1 MKPSLGGY
9 ETGMEKAIK
18 MEYVV
23 IILWGVFIAGISIY
37 AIFRHRKRK
46 ALPYSFRP
54 RSCGPGAIGA
64 FYDLLNE
71 DQRHTMEIIV
81 EQRAEE
87 RRPEY
92 PDGDL
97 PKLGSPAKSKPH
109 K

>member
-1 MKPSLGGY
+1 M
-9 ETGMEKAIK
+9 K
-18 MEYVV
+18 MEYLV
-23 IILWGVFIAGISIY
+23 IILWGVFIAGIVVYSIW
-37 AIFRHRKRK
+37 RHRKRK
-46 ALPYSFRP
+46 NLPYSFRP

-64 FYDLLNE
+64 IYDLLNE

-97 PKLGSPAKSKPH
+97 PKLGSAKKP
-109 K
+109 KSQ